1 MNRREFLALPA
12 AAAVAPARLAT
23 DFQRPRYH
31 FLPTANWMN
40 DPNGPIWWK
49 GKYHLFY
56 QYNPNGAFWGTMHW
70 GHGASRD
77 LVHWEHLPV
86 AFAPTPGG
94 PDKDGVFTGSAVI
107 HNGVPTVLYTGVRP
121 EVQCLATSDDDLI
134 VWKKYPG
141 NPVIASPPPG
151 IQPAGFRDPALWQE
165 QDGWY
170 LVVGSGNKGVGP
182 LILLYHSTDLVHW
195 KYLHPLFSGKP
206 RAGAD
211 PRNAVAS
218 GEMWECPDF
227 FPLGGKHVL
236 IVSTE
241 GTTRYWIGTY
251 RDHRFQAESDGI
263 LDPGA
268 FYAPKSIA
276 DATGRRVLWGWIQ
289 ERRSVEAQ
297 KAAGWSGVM
306 SLPRILTL
314 RPDGRLGI
322 APAPELEK
330 LRSKVRHVPALPFR
344 APSDNFEIFCRIAP
358 GSARQLG
365 LDLGGLPILYDRGTE
380 PLELRVFS
388 DASVVE
394 VFANGRSARTERIYR
409 AQAGPVE
416 ISLLAKGGQARL
428 ERFDV
433 WEIQPISTDRL
444 TS

>member
-12 AAAVAPARLAT
+12 VAAVAPVRLAT
-23 DFQRPRYH
+23 DFQRPQYH
-31 FLPTANWMN
+31 FLPAANWMN

-70 GHGASRD
+70 GHGVSSD
-77 LVHWEHLPV
+77 LVHWKHLPV

-121 EVQCLATSDDDLI
+121 EVQCLATSDDDMI
-134 VWKKYPG
+134 VWKKHPG

-151 IQPAGFRDPALWQE
+151 IQATGFRDPALWQE
-165 QDGWY
+165 KDGWY
-170 LVVGSGNKGVGP
+170 MVIGSGNKGVGA
-182 LILLYHSTDLVHW
+182 LILLYHSSDLVHW
-195 KYLHPLFSGKP
+195 KYLHPLFAGKA

-211 PRNAVAS
+211 PKNSVAS

-227 FPLGGKHVL
+227 FPLGDKHVL

-251 RDHRFQAESDGI
+251 RDHRFEAESGGI

-276 DATGRRVLWGWIQ
+276 DGSGRRILWGWIQ

-330 LRSKVRHVPALPFR
+330 LRGKVRHTSSLPFR
-344 APSDNFEIFCRIAP
+344 APGDNFEIFCRIDP
-358 GSARQLG
+358 GSAQQTG
-365 LDLGGLPILYDRGTE
+365 LDLGGLPIVYDRTAE

-409 AQAGPVE
+409 AQAGPIE
-416 ISLLAKGGQARL
+416 ISLIAKGGEARL
-428 ERFDV
+428 QRFDF
-433 WEIQPISTDRL
+433 WEMRPISADRL